1 MAPKSQKRAAAKFY
15 QEDIVRRKDDPSSYG
30 VVLRCWQDAEDVPP
44 QGDNVDPLMRPLV
57 QGEVGVSYFPRPVRE
72 IVSED
77 TLELV
82 DRLYQPGDLLK
93 RSVDDVRSGVVTRTN
108 VQAQLE
114 HAVSGQPI
122 PGWKT
127 MDDVESAVEIDMGEY
142 VIYNDWVGQ
151 VVEMFDESLVEVPGG
166 NLVRLP
172 ELSARLTVGEKGSD
186 ILPQPMSSVS
196 GILGFLLGGTR
207 PSDRD
212 TVISVKHTVLAV
224 AWLAINQALSPE
236 EASARPRPQ
245 RFWYGSD
252 LGKLTTITR
261 RAEEAMRVGDRV
273 KLKSGNAPVTRH
285 GRPSDGYGS
294 IEVDTLVVQET
305 KTTVDVL
312 WQDGSRE
319 TVDAKQTVPYL
330 NPDEYDSWPG
340 DHVLWKTEDEKR
352 HVVVQSVNA
361 QDRTAYVRVVE
372 TGAIELASVL
382 ELDSHG
388 TGDWSALAPAH
399 DGLGVRRGDF
409 VFIHREGTTNGAR
422 APMVPRIGEVEAW
435 VREAPTLNPNGQIS
449 GWRGEMTEIGTR
461 IAAQRGK
468 EGAVEEAPL
477 RRAQKGDDSLNW
489 FGEVLDLRLDGSIEV
504 ILPNGDTVVVPLER
518 LTRLYD
524 SVEQLEDLWGD
535 DEGTVEDDDEVEVW
549 EMDQDGHWVEGTIDD
564 DDDEW
569 ESADEELDPEDSMDV
584 EAGGDWSP
592 STDTVI
598 PPVHVE
604 TSMPVDPVP
613 AVNGRPTSS
622 ASGRAASPDVPKD
635 AAEVDDVDHTAS
647 PQIPADSPW
656 KRFEVLPSAP
666 VDHAFYN
673 TPPAQHTRQFMARM
687 SKEYKALQ
695 SSLPDSI
702 IVRAYEDRT
711 DLLRSLIIGPENT
724 PYEDAPFVIDWM
736 LDANFPQTPPI
747 AHFLSWTNGNGR
759 VNPNLYEEGKVCL
772 SILGTWAG
780 DKSESWSASRS
791 SLLQALVSIQGLVL
805 VKEPWFCEP
814 AYEKLRGTEDG
825 IVNSRLYNEKA
836 YVLSRG
842 FVRRALEIPLGG
854 LEEELKWFYYT
865 SGKLRKVLDDA
876 RALIAKSRAT
886 QGEEVPE
893 ADRDRAVPRLSSGG
907 IITLER
913 TLVKLQALLDAQSS
927 DNASGSDA
935 AVNGNGAAR

>member
-1 MAPKSQKRAAAKFY
+1 MAPTTQKRAAAKFY
-15 QEDIVRRKDDPSSYG
+15 QEDIVQRKDDSKALG
-30 VVLRCWQDAEDVPP
+30 VVLRCWQDAEDMPP
-44 QGDNVDPLMRPLV
+44 AGDHVDPLMRPLV

-77 TLELV
+77 VLELV
-82 DRLYQPGDLLK
+82 DRMYQPGDLLK
-93 RSVDDVRSGVVTRTN
+93 RSVDDVRSGVVTSTHVEAR
-108 VQAQLE
+108 LE
-114 HAVSGQPI
+114 HAVSGQTI
-122 PGWKT
+122 PGWKS
-127 MDDVESAVEIDMGEY
+127 MDEVDSAVEIDMGEY

-172 ELSARLTVGEKGSD
+172 ELSARLAVGEKGPD

-196 GILGFLLGGTR
+196 GILGFLLGGNR

-212 TVISVKHTVLAV
+212 TVVSVKHTVLAV
-224 AWLAINQALSPE
+224 AWLAINQSLSPE
-236 EASARPRPQ
+236 EAQSRPRPQ
-245 RFWYGSD
+245 RYWYGSD
-252 LGKLTTITR
+252 LGKLTTVTR

-273 KLKSGNAPVTRH
+273 KLKAGGGPVTRH
-285 GRPSDGYGS
+285 GRSIDNYGM

-305 KTTVDVL
+305 RTTVDVL

-319 TVDAKQTVPYL
+319 RIDAKQSVPYL
-330 NPDEYDSWPG
+330 NPDEYDCWPG

-382 ELDSHG
+382 ELDPHG
-388 TGDWSALAPAH
+388 TGDWSALAPAN

-409 VFIHREGTTNGAR
+409 VFIHREGTTNGAK
-422 APMVPRIGEVEAW
+422 APMVPRIGEVEEW
-435 VREAPTLNPNGQIS
+435 VRDPPTVGPNGQLG
-449 GWRGEMTEIGTR
+449 GWRREMTEIGTR
-461 IAAQRGK
+461 IAEQRGM
-468 EGAVEEAPL
+468 EGSVEELPIK
-477 RRAQKGDDSLNW
+477 RPQKSDTSLNW
-489 FGEVLDLRLDGSIEV
+489 FGEVVDLRLDGTIEV
-504 ILPNGDTVVVPLER
+504 ILPNGDTTVVPLDR

-524 SVEQLEDLWGD
+524 SVEQLEDMWGD
-535 DEGTVEDDDEVEVW
+535 DEGTVEEGDEVEVW

-564 DDDEW
+564 DDEW
-569 ESADEELDPEDSMDV
+569 ESADEELDPDDSMDV
-584 EAGGDWSP
+584 ETDEGGGDWSP

-598 PPVHVE
+598 PPLHVE
-604 TSMPVDPVP
+604 TPMAVDSDLPP
-613 AVNGRPTSS
+613 EPRPTS
-622 ASGRAASPDVPKD
+622 AVGGRPHSPDVPKD
-635 AAEVDDVDHTAS
+635 ATDIEDAQPVAQDTL
-647 PQIPADSPW
+647 ADTPW
-656 KRFEVLPSAP
+656 QRFEVLPSAP

-673 TPPAQHTRQFMARM
+673 TTPAQHTRQFMARM

-702 IVRAYEDRT
+702 LVRAYEDRT

-854 LEEELKWFYYT
+854 LEEELHWFYYT
-865 SGKLRKVLDDA
+865 NGKLRKVLNDA
-876 RALIAKSRAT
+876 RKLIEKSRAM
-886 QGEEVPE
+886 QGEEIPE
-893 ADRDRAVPRLSSGG
+893 EDRERAVPRLSSGG

-913 TLVKLQALLDAQSS
+913 TLAKLQALLDAHSAS
-927 DNASGSDA
+927 SGSSA
-935 AVNGNGAAR
+935 EAGKR

>member
-1 MAPKSQKRAAAKFY
+1 MAPNTQKRAAAKFY
-15 QEDIVRRKDDPSSYG
+15 QEDIVRRKDDPSAYG
-30 VVLRCWQDAEDVPP
+30 VILRCWQDAEDMPP
-44 QGDNVDPLMRPLV
+44 QGDHVDPLMRPLV
-57 QGEVGVSYFPRPVRE
+57 QGEVGVSYFPKPVRE

-77 TLELV
+77 VLELV
-82 DRLYQPGDLLK
+82 DRLYQPGDFLK
-93 RSVDDVRSGVVTRTN
+93 RSVDDVRSGVVTSTHVKAR
-108 VQAQLE
+108 LE

-122 PGWKT
+122 PGWKDT
-127 MDDVESAVEIDMGEY
+127 DEVESTVDIDMGEY

-166 NLVRLP
+166 TLVRLP
-172 ELSARLTVGEKGSD
+172 ELSARLAVGEKG
-186 ILPQPMSSVS
+186 
-196 GILGFLLGGTR
+196 
-207 PSDRD
+207 
-212 TVISVKHTVLAV
+212 SVKHTVLAI
-224 AWLAINQALSPE
+224 AWLAINQSLSPE
-236 EASARPRPQ
+236 EAQSRPRPQ
-245 RFWYGSD
+245 RYWYGSD
-252 LGKLTTITR
+252 LGKLTTVTR

-273 KLKSGNAPVTRH
+273 RLKDGSGPVTTH
-285 GRPSDGYGS
+285 GRFTESYGA

-312 WQDGSRE
+312 WQDGTKE
-319 TVDAKQTVPYL
+319 TIDVKQTVPYL
-330 NPDEYDSWPG
+330 NPDEYDCWPG
-340 DHVLWKTEDEKR
+340 DHVIWKTEDEKR

-382 ELDSHG
+382 ELDPHG
-388 TGDWSALAPAH
+388 TGDWSALSPAS

-409 VFIHREGTTNGAR
+409 VFIHREGTTNGAKP
-422 APMVPRIGEVEAW
+422 PMVPRIGEVEEW
-435 VREAPTLNPNGQIS
+435 VRDPPTVGPNGQLG
-449 GWRGEMTEIGTR
+449 GWRREMTDIGTR
-461 IAAQRGK
+461 IAEQRGQ
-468 EGAVEEAPL
+468 EGSVEEAPIK
-477 RRAQKGDDSLNW
+477 RPQKGDNSLNW
-489 FGEVLDLRLDGSIEV
+489 FGEVLDLRLDGTIEV
-504 ILPNGDTVVVPLER
+504 ILPNSETVVVPLER

-535 DEGTVEDDDEVEVW
+535 DEGTIEEGEEVEVW

-569 ESADEELDPEDSMDV
+569 ESADEELDADDSMDV
-584 EAGGDWSP
+584 ESAEGGGDWSP

-598 PPVHVE
+598 PPLHVE
-604 TSMPVDPVP
+604 PSSMVVDSVVP
-613 AVNGRPTSS
+613 SEPPRPTSS
-622 ASGRAASPDVPKD
+622 EGRPHSPDVPKD
-635 AAEVDDVDHTAS
+635 ATEPDDTEPDAHT
-647 PQIPADSPW
+647 DTPW

-687 SKEYKALQ
+687 AKEYKALQ

-759 VNPNLYEEGKVCL
+759 VNPVEEVGRNLYEEGKVCL

-854 LEEELKWFYYT
+854 LEEELKCFYYT
-865 SGKLRKVLDDA
+865 NGKLRKVLDDA
-876 RALIAKSRAT
+876 RTLIEKSRAT
-886 QGEEVPE
+886 KEVEELPE
-893 ADRDRAVPRLSSGG
+893 ADRERAVPRLSSGG

-913 TLVKLQALLDAQSS
+913 TLAKLQALLDAHP
-927 DNASGSDA
+927 A
-935 AVNGNGAAR
+935 AEEEGKR

>member
-1 MAPKSQKRAAAKFY
+1 MAPNTQKRAAAKFY
-15 QEDIVRRKDDPSSYG
+15 QEDIVQRKDDSKAFG
-30 VVLRCWQDAEDVPP
+30 VVLRCWQDAEDMPP
-44 QGDNVDPLMRPLV
+44 PGDHVDPLMRPLV

-77 TLELV
+77 VLELV
-82 DRLYQPGDLLK
+82 DRMYQPGDLLK
-93 RSVDDVRSGVVTRTN
+93 RSVDDVRSGTVTSAHVKAR
-108 VQAQLE
+108 LE

-122 PGWKT
+122 PGWKS
-127 MDDVESAVEIDMGEY
+127 MDEVESAVEIDMGEY

-151 VVEMFDESLVEVPGG
+151 VCNNHMFDESLVEVPGG

-172 ELSARLTVGEKGSD
+172 ELSARLAVGERGPD

-196 GILGFLLGGTR
+196 GILGFLLGGNR

-212 TVISVKHTVLAV
+212 TVISVKHTVLAI
-224 AWLAINQALSPE
+224 AWLAINQSLSPE
-236 EASARPRPQ
+236 EAQSRPRPQ
-245 RFWYGSD
+245 RYWYGSD

-261 RAEEAMRVGDRV
+261 RAEEGMRVGDRV
-273 KLKSGNAPVTRH
+273 KLKAGGGPVTRH
-285 GRPSDGYGS
+285 GRSTDYQGM

-305 KTTVDVL
+305 RTTVDVL
-312 WQDGSRE
+312 WQDGTRE
-319 TVDAKQTVPYL
+319 IVDAKQTVPYL
-330 NPDEYDSWPG
+330 NPDEYDCWPG
-340 DHVLWKTEDEKR
+340 DHVIWKTEDEKR

-382 ELDSHG
+382 ELDPHG
-388 TGDWSALAPAH
+388 TGDWSALTPAN

-409 VFIHREGTTNGAR
+409 VFIHREGTTNGAK
-422 APMVPRIGEVEAW
+422 APMVPRIGEVEEW
-435 VREAPTLNPNGQIS
+435 VREAPTVGPNGQLG
-449 GWRGEMTEIGTR
+449 GWRREMTEIGTR
-461 IAAQRGK
+461 IAEQRGK
-468 EGAVEEAPL
+468 EGSIEEAPL
-477 RRAQKGDDSLNW
+477 RRPQKGDTSLNW
-489 FGEVLDLRLDGSIEV
+489 FGEVVDLRLDGTIEV
-504 ILPNGDTVVVPLER
+504 VLPNGDTVVVPLER

-524 SVEQLEDLWGD
+524 SVEQLEDMWGD
-535 DEGTVEDDDEVEVW
+535 DEGTIEEGDEVEVW

-564 DDDEW
+564 DDEW
-569 ESADEELDPEDSMDV
+569 ESADEELDPDDSMEV
-584 EAGGDWSP
+584 ETDEGGDWSP
-592 STDTVI
+592 SNDTVI
-598 PPVHVE
+598 PPLHVE
-604 TSMPVDPVP
+604 PMAVD
-613 AVNGRPTSS
+613 AVVSPELRPTS
-622 ASGRAASPDVPKD
+622 AAGGRPDSPDVPKD
-635 AAEVDDVDHTAS
+635 ATDVEDVE
-647 PQIPADSPW
+647 PATQDALADTPW

-673 TPPAQHTRQFMARM
+673 TTPAQHTRQFMARM

-702 IVRAYEDRT
+702 LVRAYEDRT

-759 VNPNLYEEGKVCL
+759 GINLYEEGKVCL

-854 LEEELKWFYYT
+854 LEEELHWFYYT
-865 SGKLRKVLDDA
+865 NGKLRKVLNDA
-876 RALIAKSRAT
+876 RTLIEKSRAT
-886 QGEEVPE
+886 QGEEIPE
-893 ADRDRAVPRLSSGG
+893 EDRERAVPRLSSGG

-913 TLVKLQALLDAQSS
+913 TLAKLQALLDAHSG
-927 DNASGSDA
+927 NSGSSA
-935 AVNGNGAAR
+935 EIKTR

>member
-1 MAPKSQKRAAAKFY
+1 MAPNVQKRAAAKFY
-15 QEDIVRRKDDPSSYG
+15 QEDIIQRKDDPRAYG
-30 VVLRCWQDAEDVPP
+30 VVLRCWQDAEDMPP
-44 QGDNVDPLMRPLV
+44 PGDHVDPLMRPLV

-72 IVSED
+72 IVPED
-77 TLELV
+77 VLELV

-93 RSVDDVRSGVVTRTN
+93 RSVDDVRSGVVTSTHVKAR
-108 VQAQLE
+108 LE
-114 HAVSGQPI
+114 HAVSGHPL
-122 PGWKT
+122 PEWKS
-127 MDDVESAVEIDMGEY
+127 MDEVESAVEIDMGEY

-186 ILPQPMSSVS
+186 ILPQPMNSVS
-196 GILGFLLGGTR
+196 GILGFLMGGQR

-212 TVISVKHTVLAV
+212 VVISVKHTVLAV
-224 AWLAINQALSPE
+224 AWLAINQSLSSE
-236 EASARPRPQ
+236 EAQSRPRPQ
-245 RFWYGSD
+245 RYWHGND

-273 KLKSGNAPVTRH
+273 RLKASNGPLTRH
-285 GRPSDGYGS
+285 GRPVDNHGQ

-305 KTTVDVL
+305 RTTVDVL
-312 WQDGSRE
+312 WQDGTRE
-319 TVDAKQTVPYL
+319 TVDARHSVPYL
-330 NPDEYDSWPG
+330 NPDEYDCWPG
-340 DHVLWKTEDEKR
+340 DHVVWKTEDEKR

-372 TGAIELASVL
+372 TGAFELASVL
-382 ELDSHG
+382 ELDPHG
-388 TGDWSALAPAH
+388 TGDWSALAPAN

-409 VFIHREGTTNGAR
+409 VFIHREGTNNGAR
-422 APMVPRIGEVEAW
+422 APMVPRIGEVEEW
-435 VREAPTLNPNGQIS
+435 VREAPIVGPTGQLG
-449 GWRGEMTEIGTR
+449 GWRREMTDLGTR
-461 IAAQRGK
+461 IAEQRGK
-468 EGAVEEAPL
+468 EGSVEEVPIG
-477 RRAQKGDDSLNW
+477 RPQKDDPSLNW
-489 FGEVLDLRLDGSIEV
+489 FGEVLDLRLDGTIEV
-504 ILPNGDTVVVPLER
+504 IVPNGDIVVVPLER

-535 DEGTVEDDDEVEVW
+535 DEGTVEEGDEVEMW
-549 EMDQDGHWVEGTIDD
+549 EVDQDGRWVESAVDD
-564 DDDEW
+564 ADEW
-569 ESADEELDPEDSMDV
+569 ESADEDSMEV
-584 EAGGDWSP
+584 EDAEGGGDWSP

-598 PPVHVE
+598 PPPLNGQ
-604 TSMPVDPVP
+604 TPMAVDDAHPP
-613 AVNGRPTSS
+613 ESALAS
-622 ASGRAASPDVPKD
+622 ASQSPLPSDGANEPTEDED
-635 AAEVDDVDHTAS
+635 AT
-647 PQIPADSPW
+647 DSPW

-666 VDHAFYN
+666 ADHAFYN
-673 TPPAQHTRQFMARM
+673 TPPASHSRQFMARM
-687 SKEYKALQ
+687 AKEYKALQ

-702 IVRAYEDRT
+702 LVRAYEDRT

-759 VNPNLYEEGKVCL
+759 GANLYEEGKVCL

-854 LEEELKWFYYT
+854 LEEELRWFYHT
-865 SGKLRKVLDDA
+865 SAKLRKVLGDA
-876 RALIAKSRAT
+876 RALIEKSRALKD
-886 QGEEVPE
+886 EEVPE
-893 ADRDRAVPRLSSGG
+893 ADRERAVPRLSSGG
-907 IITLER
+907 IIALER
-913 TLVKLQALLDAQSS
+913 TLAKLQGLLDAH
-927 DNASGSDA
+927 AGSI
-935 AVNGNGAAR
+935 GAAGADVDAGSGTR